1 MNLEYCLP
9 YTDKGR
15 LSWTMPEKKEK
26 KNSGIVETIQKI
38 DLFKGDK
45 ETKNANEK
53 IYFNINF
60 PELNQVTEPV
70 EPDPAI
76 PKKENK

>member
-1 MNLEYCLP
+1 
-9 YTDKGR
+9 
-15 LSWTMPEKKEK
+15 MPKKKEG
-26 KNSGIVETIQKI
+26 KNRGIVETIQAI
-38 DLFKGDK
+38 DLFEAGR

-70 EPDPAI
+70 ESDQAI
-76 PKKENK
+76 PTKENE

>member
-1 MNLEYCLP
+1 
-9 YTDKGR
+9 
-15 LSWTMPEKKEK
+15 MPEKKAE
-26 KNSGIVETIQKI
+26 KNSGIVETIQAI
-38 DLFKGDK
+38 DLFKGGK

-70 EPDPAI
+70 ETDQAI
-76 PKKENK
+76 PTEKNK